1 MKQFIM
7 NIVLASLSVAAI
19 AQNTAADKL
28 FDKYSGKDGF
38 TTVFISKYMFD
49 LFAQIDSND
58 EDYKD
63 FKDVTNKLN
72 SIKILASE
80 EGAELGGINFYNE
93 IMKNLPEKE
102 YKELMV
108 IKEKDQDLKFLI
120 RENNGKISELL
131 LVVGGTGE
139 NVLISIQGEIDLET
153 ISKLSKSM
161 NIGGMENL
169 DKIDM

>member
-1 MKQFIM
+1 
-7 NIVLASLSVAAI
+7 
-19 AQNTAADKL
+19 
-28 FDKYSGKDGF
+28 
-38 TTVFISKYMFD
+38 MFD
-49 LFAQIDSND
+49 LFAQIDSD
-58 EDYKD
+58 SKDYKD
-63 FKDVTNKLN
+63 FKEVTSKLN

-80 EGAELGGINFYNE
+80 EGAESGGINFYNE
-93 IMKNLPEKE
+93 IMKSLPEKD

-108 IKEKDQDLKFLI
+108 VKEKDQDLKFLI
-120 RENNGKISELL
+120 REKEGKISELL
-131 LVVGGTGE
+131 LVVGGKAE